1 MFPTENLERNAMPE
15 WLIRDEK
22 YIPDSDKDTFINKSI
37 LAMLNIISKIR
48 SQNVYKREKFKVNV
62 YFKVVF
68 VLMLVILLSLSRS
81 FTFVIIIN
89 IYLLL
94 ILSMMQAKEIVI
106 ILRLSAIMAGF
117 TFIILLP
124 SAFWGS
130 GYSIVMITSKVFATI
145 TAVNILSHSTRWS
158 SITSA
163 LKRFFV
169 PDIFIL
175 VLDITIKYIDMLA
188 EFSLNM
194 LYALKLR
201 SVGRNKRKYTS
212 LSGIAGTLFIKSKEM
227 SEDMYSAMECR
238 GFTGEYLIYKRFKF
252 SFADFVFILINM
264 CILFIFVYL
273 GRV

>member
-1 MFPTENLERNAMPE
+1 MPE

-22 YIPDSDKDTFINKSI
+22 YTPDSDKDTFINKSI

-48 SQNVYKREKFKVNV
+48 SQSVYKRERFKVNV

-94 ILSMMQAKEIVI
+94 ILSMMQAKEIII
-106 ILRLSAIMAGF
+106 ILRLSSIMALF

-130 GYSIVMITSKVFATI
+130 GYSIVMITTKVFATI

-163 LKRFFV
+163 LKRFLV

-252 SFADFVFILINM
+252 TFADLLFSLINIG
-264 CILFIFVYL
+264 ILFIFVYL
-273 GRV
+273 GRA